1 MSMEL
6 IFGHFSI
13 DSYGGI
19 IFVGEFSFTKSYLTV
34 KLSKISIF
42 SPLEIAFQLE
52 TILLIAFDSLLLIYV
67 THLIF
72 FFRLKV
78 NANI

>member
-1 MSMEL
+1 M
-6 IFGHFSI
+6 
-13 DSYGGI
+13 GGN
-19 IFVGEFSFTKSYLTV
+19 IFVGKISFTKGYLTV

-52 TILLIAFDSLLLIYV
+52 TILLIAFESLLFIYV